1 MVKIYI
7 DMGCVTD
14 IKWLILYIDMGL
26 QHRERWNSA
35 QFIIQFPRYS
45 TINCMKSLA
54 SGAGNI
60 SEPWI
65 MSQIRSV
72 CEIMCV

>member
-1 MVKIYI
+1 VVKIYI

-14 IKWLILYIDMGL
+14 IAWLQLYIYIYRYGTHTDS
-26 QHRERWNSA
+26 WNSA

-45 TINCMKSLA
+45 TINCTKSLA

-65 MSQIRSV
+65 MS
-72 CEIMCV
+72 